1 MKLKLMA
8 GVWAM
13 ALLSASEAYAS
24 QTVLTFENLND
35 GDLVDGYGGISG
47 WQAGGGLRDYSIY
60 PSHQPDMGD
69 RYFAVSYGGAEL
81 SFDSAPVVFEGVH
94 YNFVGFDSNIS
105 YELYYQNQLVYSA
118 LLVPEDQPPEVYWL
132 ASGYSGL
139 IDKIYFHGTSDGV
152 VIDNLTYSAT
162 APVPLPGAAWLFGG
176 GLVGL
181 LARGR
186 RRRNHCSRQF
196 AQE

>member
-8 GVWAM
+8 GVWAL

-24 QTVLTFENLND
+24 QTVLTFENLSD

-47 WQAGGGLRDYSIY
+47 WQAGGSLRDYSIY

-69 RYFAVSYGGAEL
+69 RYFAVAYGGAEL
-81 SFDSAPVVFEGVH
+81 NFDSAPVVFEGVH
-94 YNFVGFDSNIS
+94 YNFVGFDSHVS
-105 YELYYQNQLVYSA
+105 YDLYYQNQLVYSA
-118 LLVPEDQPPEVYWL
+118 PLVPEDQPAEVYWL

-152 VIDNLTYSAT
+152 VIDNLTYSTA
-162 APVPLPGAAWLFGG
+162 APVPLPGAVWLFGT
-176 GLVGL
+176 GLAGL
-181 LARGR
+181 LCKARRTGG
-186 RRRNHCSRQF
+186 
-196 AQE
+196 